1 MAASINASTSAGVV
15 TTADTTGNLNLQS
28 NGATVLAMTS
38 AGVAVTGTQSVSGA
52 ATLSSTLGVTG
63 ATTLSS
69 TLSAGNTTVTGTLG
83 VTGTITAS
91 DAFIN
96 AVNTTALFGVLTS
109 ANGSR
114 FVIQSNM
121 SGANAPEIINTHS
134 QSSGDYALKFYRDT
148 SSLVGS
154 IQTTNVATS
163 YVTSSDYRLKE
174 NVQPMTEALAIVAA
188 LKPVSFNWKVDG
200 SDGQGF
206 IAHELAEV
214 VPDCVTGE
222 KDAVNENGSIK
233 PQGIDTS
240 FLVAT
245 LTAAIQELAAK
256 VAALE
261 AK

>member
-1 MAASINASTSAGVV
+1 MGTVV
-15 TTADTTGNLNLQS
+15 LA
-28 NGATVLAMTS
+28 GATSGSTTLTPVDAVTATITMPSVTGTLATLG
-38 AGVAVTGTQSVSGA
+38 ANTFVGNQAVTGTLSASGA

-63 ATTLSS
+63 
-69 TLSAGNTTVTGTLG
+69 
-83 VTGTITAS
+83 TITAS
-91 DAFIN
+91 DTFIN
-96 AVNTTALFGVLTS
+96 AVGTTALFGVLTS
-109 ANGSR
+109 ANGSK

-121 SGANAPEIINTHS
+121 SGANAPEIINTHADS
-134 QSSGDYALKFYRDT
+134 TGDYALKFYRNT